1 MIAGTTNGVSSLFL
15 KGGTDYSLAQQISDF
30 TQFIY
35 AQAISPDK
43 SILCVGGA
51 ENAVKV
57 YQNVSGSF
65 VLIQTISLGY
75 RIYDIKVTS
84 EKMLIAGISP
94 MLRFYD
100 FNGSI
105 F

>member
-1 MIAGTTNGVSSLFL
+1 M
-15 KGGTDYSLAQQISDF
+15 
-30 TQFIY
+30 
-35 AQAISPDK
+35 
-43 SILCVGGA
+43 GGA
-51 ENAVKV
+51 ENVTKV
-57 YQNVSGSF
+57 YQNASGFF

-75 RIYDIKVTS
+75 RIYDVKIS
-84 EKMLIAGISP
+84 NDKMVIAGISS